1 VWRYERVELDSLQAP
16 VELTRRIVIDSLVGQ
31 AMVRG
36 QMAHVIVTRAA
47 LSEGPYDTTALL
59 IAGDSVSQL
68 MRGLLPVGKLD
79 ILDTVGL
86 GGLKNME
93 GWYTTLKFAAT
104 VGRRDTIFRLDTI
117 LSYDGTNYGAT
128 IITTRTRLSNQA
140 VTVPAGTFNAV
151 RFAYRFQTTADNGF
165 GSRPIVARIDDTVWV
180 AAGVGM
186 VRTVRAS
193 SPLPFEQIGLE
204 FPGSYARGQVRV
216 LTNATVVGVREWD
229 PTTQPPAAFLLGEA
243 YPNPFNAETNVGWRM
258 KDGGWVKVSVMDILG
273 REVEVLADG
282 EFTPGNHTLRWNAG
296 TRASGT
302 YVFIVDCRVSSGN
315 DRRMTR
321 KVVLVR

>member
-1 VWRYERVELDSLQAP
+1 
-16 VELTRRIVIDSLVGQ
+16 
-31 AMVRG
+31 
-36 QMAHVIVTRAA
+36 
-47 LSEGPYDTTALL
+47 
-59 IAGDSVSQL
+59 
-68 MRGLLPVGKLD
+68 MRGLFLVGKLD

-93 GWYTTLKFAAT
+93 GWFTTMKFAAT
-104 VGRRDTIFRLDTI
+104 VGRRDTIFRIDTI

-128 IITTRTRLSNQA
+128 IITTRTRLSNQS

-180 AAGVGM
+180 AAGVGI
-186 VRTVRAS
+186 VRAVRAS
-193 SPLPFEQIGLE
+193 SPLPFEQVGLD

-229 PTTQPPAAFLLGEA
+229 PTAQPPAAFLLGKA

-282 EFTPGNHTLRWNAG
+282 EFAPGVHTVRWNAG
-296 TRASGT
+296 GRASGL
-302 YVFIVDCRVSSGN
+302 YLFIVDCRLASG
-315 DRRMTR
+315 DYRRVTR